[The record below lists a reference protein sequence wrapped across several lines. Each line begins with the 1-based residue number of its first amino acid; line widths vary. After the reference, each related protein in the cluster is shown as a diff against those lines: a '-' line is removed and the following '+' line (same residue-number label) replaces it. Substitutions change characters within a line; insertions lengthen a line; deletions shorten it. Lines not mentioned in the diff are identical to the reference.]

1 VPAGIIP
8 LMPSVGVKTKFTPL
22 QVTEVK
28 LLMSGRDPVKINPVR
43 AAVPPA
49 LVKLTA
55 PLAPLPTTAV
65 MVVEESTLK
74 AATDNPPNVIA
85 VVALKLVPVIVMV
98 APVPALVGVKD
109 RMVGGNRVGK
119 MDTVTVKLTPVQL
132 LAIGLME

>member
-1 VPAGIIP
+1 M
-8 LMPSVGVKTKFTPL
+8 MPSVGVKTKFTPL

-55 PLAPLPTTAV
+55 PLAPLPTTAE
-65 MVVEESTLK
+65 MVVEESTWK
-74 AATDNPPNVIA
+74 VATDNPPKVIT
-85 VVALKLVPVIVMV
+85 VVVFKLVPVIVMF
-98 APVPALVGVKD
+98 APVPALDGVKD

-119 MDTVTVKLTPVQL
+119 IDTVTVKLAPIQL
-132 LAIGLME
+132 PAIGLIV